1 MFPHAA
7 FNKALLIASTDRVR
21 DWSGTFCFPYLDL
34 SEIWKN
40 GGLNLECFVR
50 KTVEDLLLAA
60 GVPFRFFR

>member
-40 GGLNLECFVR
+40 GGLNLECFEDSR
-50 KTVEDLLLAA
+50 DLLLA
-60 GVPFRFFR
+60 G